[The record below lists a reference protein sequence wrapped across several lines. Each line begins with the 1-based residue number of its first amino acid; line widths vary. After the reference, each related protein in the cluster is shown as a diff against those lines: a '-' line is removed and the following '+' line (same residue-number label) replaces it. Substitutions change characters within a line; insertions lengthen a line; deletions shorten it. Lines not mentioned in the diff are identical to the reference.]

1 MIRLLVFS
9 LVFSISTFVI
19 AQNRIS
25 ISGTIKDSQTGE
37 TLIGAIV
44 QVKEMPNIA
53 VITNEYGFYSL
64 NVPAGTY
71 NLIVSFVG
79 YSNYTQAVKAT
90 ADIQVGIQLIET
102 TRELDEVSIT
112 AQRSND
118 NITKPQMGV
127 EKLNIAQNAKIPV
140 IFGEK
145 DIIKTLQLM
154 PGVKAAGEGSSGFF
168 VRGGS
173 ADGNLILLDE
183 APVYNASHLLG
194 FFSVFNADAI
204 KDVALYKGTQPAQYG
219 GRLASV
225 LDVKMNDGNN
235 KKFGVSGGIGLI
247 ASRLMIEGPLI
258 KKEKGSF
265 MVSGRRTYA
274 DMFLK
279 LSSDSTYNQT
289 SLYFY
294 DLNTKLN
301 YAFNDKNRLY
311 VSGYFGKDVL
321 GFGNDFGLNWGNATA
336 TARFNHIFNPRLFSN
351 STFIFSNYEYRF
363 FIKFGGNNATVL
375 SRIQDYNFKQD
386 FQYFPNSEN
395 SLKFGF
401 NSILHK
407 IKPGEVSISN
417 SESDTDTKLSDKRAW
432 ENSLYASHIYKPI
445 SALNIE
451 YGLRLN
457 SFMVLGDGAIY
468 TYNNEG
474 KVENSTF
481 YKKNDVI
488 ENYYTLEPRINIA
501 YILSPT
507 TSLKAA
513 YSYNSQNIHV
523 ISNSTAGNPTDVYL
537 PSSNNVKP
545 ELCNLYT
552 LGYFRN
558 FNEDKFEFS
567 TEVYYKQ
574 LYNQVDYR
582 DGADLQFNE
591 YLEGELLY
599 GKGRAYGIEF
609 LLRKNAGR
617 FNGWISYTLSRTERK
632 IDQVNQNQ
640 WYNARQDRTHDLSLV
655 GIFTLNPKWSFSA
668 TWIYYTG
675 NAVTFPS
682 GKYAINNQVVNYYT
696 ERNGYRMPAYHRLD
710 LSATLITRKTARFE
724 SSWNFSLYNTYGQ
737 ENAYVITFETN
748 EDDPS
753 KTQAVQTTLFKFV
766 PAITYNFKF

>member
-468 TYNNEG
+468 TYDNEG
-474 KVENSTF
+474 KVKNSTF

>member
-1 MIRLLVFS
+1 MIRTLLLS
-9 LVFSISTFVI
+9 LFLIITSLGIT
-19 AQNRIS
+19 QNRFS

-44 QVKEMPNIA
+44 QVKELPNIA

-64 NVPAGTY
+64 NVPAGEY
-71 NLIVSFVG
+71 NLSVSFVG
-79 YSNYTQAVKAT
+79 YSNYSIPVKANS
-90 ADIQVGIQLIET
+90 DVQVGIQLIST
-102 TRELDEVSIT
+102 TRELEEVSVT

-118 NITKPQMGV
+118 NLTKPQMGV

-145 DIIKTLQLM
+145 DIIKTLQLL

-173 ADGNLILLDE
+173 TDGNLILLDE

-225 LDVKMNDGNN
+225 LDVKMNDGNS

-247 ASRLMIEGPLI
+247 ASRLMVEGPLI

-265 MVSGRRTYA
+265 MISGRRTYA

-279 LSSDSTYNQT
+279 LSKDSSYNQT

-294 DLNTKLN
+294 DFNTKLN
-301 YAFNDKNRLY
+301 YAFNDKNRLF

-321 GFGNDFGLNWGNATA
+321 GFGDDFGLNWGNATA

-351 STFIFSNYEYRF
+351 TTAIFSNYEYRF

-375 SRIQDYNFKQD
+375 SRVQDYNFKQD

-395 SLKFGF
+395 SLKFGY

-417 SESDTDTKLSDKRAW
+417 SESDTNTKLLDKRAW
-432 ENSLYASHIYKPI
+432 ENSLYASHAYKPFA
-445 SALNIE
+445 ALNIE

-468 TYNNEG
+468 TYDNEG
-474 KVENSTF
+474 KVAGST
-481 YKKNDVI
+481 YYEKNEVV
-488 ENYYTLEPRINIA
+488 ENYYTLEPRINVA
-501 YILSPT
+501 YVLSPT

-552 LGYFRN
+552 VGYFRN
-558 FNEDKFEFS
+558 FNEDKYEFS

-640 WYNARQDRTHDLSLV
+640 WYNARQDRTHDLSVV
-655 GIFTLNPKWSFSA
+655 GIFTINPKWSVSA

-696 ERNGYRMPAYHRLD
+696 ERNGYRMPSYHRLD
-710 LSATLITRKTARFE
+710 LSATLISRKTARFE
-724 SSWNFSLYNTYGQ
+724 SSWNFSIYNLYGK
-737 ENAYVITFETN
+737 ENAYVITFETDEN
-748 EDDPS
+748 NPS

-766 PAITYNFKF
+766 PAVTYNFKF